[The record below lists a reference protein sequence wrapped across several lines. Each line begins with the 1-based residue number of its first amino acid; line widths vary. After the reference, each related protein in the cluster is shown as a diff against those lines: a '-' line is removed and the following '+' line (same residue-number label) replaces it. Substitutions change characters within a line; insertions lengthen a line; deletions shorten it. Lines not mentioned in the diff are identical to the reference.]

1 VRFPTTLTLEGAS
14 AMLFIDNKYTRWYF
28 NIINAAKAR
37 QTNTGYTERHHIIPR
52 TKISLAAKNRNK
64 SKK

>member
-1 VRFPTTLTLEGAS
+1 
-14 AMLFIDNKYTRWYF
+14 MLFIDNKYTRWYF